1 MLIQREPAAT
11 ADQGVGHDRTED
23 QVRRAA
29 TRDRSTAGAILALGA
44 LLLALLFTVAAPV
57 AAHAAPPVPAAA
69 AGCVADAATGCV
81 NGTIRTADQ
90 QPAVGVVIDVE
101 GPGGTVQATTDAE
114 GRWTAPVTEAGD
126 YTVTV
131 DTSTLPAGE
140 ALRDPASNPRTVT
153 VALGSSAGA
162 LFPLG
167 APGDGGSGGSDGG
180 STAEPGDD
188 SSAPAADGEVGAPVG
203 SSDSGGFSWGRLA
216 QQASSG
222 LVFGVLLALA
232 AVGLSLIYGTTG
244 LSNFAHGEQVTL
256 GAIIAY
262 LAVQSWGLP
271 LIVAGVIAVAV
282 GAASGWLQDAGIWNP
297 LRKRR
302 VGTTQQ
308 MIVTIGLSMAL
319 QYTYQF
325 FFGGGALRIVTTNP
339 TMVTLGPVRIS
350 TTSLWSLVIAVV
362 VLAGVAYFLLRTRVG
377 RATRAVSDNPA
388 LAAAS
393 GITVS
398 RIVRIVWVLGA
409 ALAALGG
416 VLMGLYL
423 NATSWNM
430 GGALLL
436 LMFAAVTL
444 GGLGQ
449 AFGAL
454 AGSIVIGLVVEMSNL
469 VIPSDMR
476 YAGALLILILVLL
489 LRPQGILGRA
499 ERIG

>member
-1 MLIQREPAAT
+1 M
-11 ADQGVGHDRTED
+11 
-23 QVRRAA
+23 RRVA
-29 TRDRSTAGAILALGA
+29 TRDRSTAGAPAALGVLLLSLL
-44 LLLALLFTVAAPV
+44 LLLA
-57 AAHAAPPVPAAA
+57 VPGTARAAA
-69 AGCVADAATGCV
+69 AGCVADAATGCI
-81 NGTIRTADQ
+81 NGTIRTGGQ
-90 QPAVGVVIDVE
+90 QPAVGVVLDVE
-101 GPGGTVQATTDAE
+101 GPGGTVRATTDAE

-126 YTVTV
+126 YTVTL
-131 DTSTLPAGE
+131 DETTLPAGE
-140 ALRDPASNPRTVT
+140 SLRDPGQNPRTVT
-153 VALGSSAGA
+153 VALGSSTGA

-167 APGDGGSGGSDGG
+167 EPTAAGAGSDEDPDAAPDPE
-180 STAEPGDD
+180 STAPADD
-188 SSAPAADGEVGAPVG
+188 AGEVGAPAG
-203 SSDSGGFSWGRLA
+203 SSETGSFSWGRLA
-216 QQASSG
+216 QQATSG

-256 GAIIAY
+256 GAIAAY
-262 LAVQSWGLP
+262 VGVQVWEVP
-271 LIVAGVIAVAV
+271 LLVAGVLAVVV
-282 GAASGWLQDAGIWNP
+282 GAASGWVQDAGIWHP

-325 FFGGGALRIVTTNP
+325 FFGGGALRVVTTNP
-339 TMVTLGPVRIS
+339 TMLTLGPVRVS
-350 TTSLWSLVIAVV
+350 ATSLWSLLIAVV
-362 VLAGVAYFLLRTRVG
+362 VLAGVAYFLLGTRVG

-393 GITVS
+393 GISVD
-398 RIVRIVWVLGA
+398 RIVRLVWVLGA

-416 VLMGLYL
+416 VLMSLYL

-454 AGSIVIGLVVEMSNL
+454 AGSVVIGLVVEMSNL